1 MKSKIIMMIAGM
13 LIERLDGESLKRWA
27 DMGLDMLEDAIAN
40 SPTTTDDKL
49 VLPVIKAIR
58 EGFAI
63 EDND

>member
-1 MKSKIIMMIAGM
+1 MKQKIIMMIAGM
-13 LIERLDGESLKRWA
+13 LIERLDGKSLKRWA

-40 SPTTTDDKL
+40 TPTTTDDKL